1 MKTQSIRKAVFPA
14 LVALTTATACEGF
27 HEAMTAH
34 TDVLARAGGYTLT
47 IDAAAELLAPYAQI
61 SAEPRV
67 IRAVADLWVDYSLL
81 AAALEDDPSLEALD
95 IDRFIQPERDQALVW
110 RLREAVIQLDPDIS
124 DEELE
129 EAWRR
134 EGPGVEVEARH
145 ILLRIPAEPTARQR
159 DSLVAQA
166 QELRERAMAGEDFAE
181 LAEEYSED
189 PGSAQR
195 GGDLGYFGRGRMV
208 EPFEDAAFDLEPGE
222 VSDVVETP
230 FGYHLIMVTDR
241 RETELGI
248 QREDFRAQL
257 LEQRERD
264 AELAYL
270 DSLTRAADIDVLP
283 GAPAVV
289 RQMARRGDLRT
300 PGRTGERVLA
310 TYEGGTLTAA
320 DMARSLRLQPPQAL
334 EQMAGA
340 TEAQIE
346 ERIRQEAQY
355 ELLRREA
362 RLLELEVPEEEVE
375 RMRSE
380 ARSAIREVVR
390 MAGLDNGREATE
402 SPAGPAYGIL
412 QDVVEGRRS
421 PIPLGRLSHQLRD
434 VYGARINEG
443 AFDRTARRV
452 EELRVRERTGPDE
465 LGAR

>member
-1 MKTQSIRKAVFPA
+1 LIRKAFLPA
-14 LVALTTATACEGF
+14 LLALTTATACEGF

-47 IDAAAELLAPYAQI
+47 IDATAELLAPYAQI
-61 SAEPRV
+61 PAEPRV

-81 AAALEDDPSLEALD
+81 ATALEDDPTLAALD
-95 IDRFIQPERDQALVW
+95 IDRFIQPERDEALIW
-110 RLREAVIQLDPDIS
+110 RLREAVIQLDTTIT
-124 DEELE
+124 DEDLE

-134 EGPGVEVEARH
+134 EGPGVEIEARH
-145 ILLRIPAEPTARQR
+145 ILLRIPAEPTQRQR
-159 DSLVAQA
+159 DSLVAKA
-166 QELRERAMAGEDFAE
+166 EELRQRALAGEDFAE
-181 LAEEYSED
+181 LASEYSED

-195 GGDLGYFGRGRMV
+195 GGDLGYFGRNRMV
-208 EPFEDAAFDLEPGE
+208 EPFEDAAFALEPGE

-230 FGYHLIMVTDR
+230 FGYHIIMVTDR

-248 QREDFRAQL
+248 QRDDFRRQL
-257 LEQRERD
+257 LEQRERA

-270 DSLTRAADIDVLP
+270 DSLTRAADIRVLP
-283 GAPAVV
+283 GAAAVV

-310 TYEGGTLTAA
+310 TFEGGTLTAA

-334 EQMAGA
+334 EPLGGA
-340 TEAQIE
+340 ADEQVE

-362 RLLELEVPEEEVE
+362 RLLDLEVPEEEVE
-375 RMRSE
+375 RIREE

-390 MAGLDNGREATE
+390 MAGLDNDRDRVA

-412 QDVVEGRRS
+412 QDIVEGRRS

-434 VYGARINEG
+434 AYGARVNEG
-443 AFDRTARRV
+443 TFERAARRV
-452 EELRVRERTGPDE
+452 EELRVRERN
-465 LGAR
+465 GAQEVGTP